1 MGVGTVLRTSKGL
14 TLYQLTRDSST
25 MSTCFGGCAQV
36 WPPLLLPK
44 GFDGVTGDG
53 LKGFSTIARPGGGKQ
68 VTYHGMPL
76 YTYAGDSRPGEA
88 NGQGI
93 GGVWFAVKA

>member
-14 TLYQLTRDSST
+14 TLYQLTTDSST
-25 MSTCFGGCAQV
+25 TSTCSGGCAQA

-44 GFDGVTGDG
+44 GFDRIVGDG
-53 LKGFSTIARPGGGKQ
+53 LTGFSTISRTGGGRQ

-93 GGVWFAVKA
+93 GGVWFAVRA